1 MNKEF
6 LSQDEVDS
14 LLDGVNDEEE
24 NVEETE
30 GGIRPFHLGSQ
41 ERIVRGR
48 MPTMEVINERFAR
61 YFRIALFNLMSRTA
75 EISVGP
81 LRVQKFGEFA
91 RNLPLPANLNIVQA
105 KPLRGSALFVFDP
118 TLISLV
124 VDTMFGGDGRFHTR
138 IEGRDFTLTE
148 QRIIQ
153 NMLAASF
160 EAFGKAWQGIHAL
173 KFEYMSSEI
182 NPQFA
187 NIATPTEVVVATTF
201 EIEFGSGGG
210 AFHVC
215 MPYVMLEP
223 IRELLYSTMKGEHP
237 VEDKRWSNLLCKQVK
252 SADVELVAVLGGA
265 TISFEQVLS
274 MKSGDV
280 IALQAS
286 DTIIANINDVPVL
299 EGNCGVSNG
308 QYALKVDKMLT
319 TPLIENEGGKHA
331 G

>member
-1 MNKEF
+1 MNNEF

-14 LLDGVNDEEE
+14 LLDGVNGEEE
-24 NVEETE
+24 SVEDVE
-30 GGIRPFHLGSQ
+30 GGVRPFHLGSQ

-81 LRVQKFGEFA
+81 LRVQKFSEFI

-124 VDTMFGGDGRFHTR
+124 VDMMFGGDGRFHTR

-160 EAFGKAWQGIHAL
+160 ESFGKAWQGIHAL
-173 KFEYMSSEI
+173 EFEYMSSEI

-187 NIATPTEVVVATTF
+187 NIANPTEVVVATTF
-201 EIEFGSGGG
+201 EIEIGSGGG

-215 MPYVMLEP
+215 MPYAMLEP

-265 TISFEQVLS
+265 RISFEQVLS

-286 DTIIANINDVPVL
+286 DTIVANIDNVPVM
-299 EGNCGVSNG
+299 ECHYGVSNG
-308 QYALKVDKMLT
+308 QYALKVDKMLSI
-319 TPLIENEGGKHA
+319 PMIENEGGKHA